1 MDIKLTPAQE
11 KLIAALRAAPGTDA
25 KDHLGHIRNQAIA
38 DEMIEKLLK
47 FGILRLNPE
56 NGFRELAPAYGSAAA
71 PIDDEAAKEE
81 SGIIPDVTFGSPES
95 MASQETPE
103 TEAAENSE
111 SAQPERI
118 NKKALIL
125 EMLQTK
131 VSLAEMTAATGWE
144 EKSVRGVMSQ
154 LKKEKHLTICRE
166 KDENK
171 QNFYF
176 IAAAETAEAQAE
188 TA

>member
-1 MDIKLTPAQE
+1 MTFD
-11 KLIAALRAAPGTDA
+11 
-25 KDHLGHIRNQAIA
+25 
-38 DEMIEKLLK
+38 
-47 FGILRLNPE
+47 NPE
-56 NGFRELAPAYGSAAA
+56 N
-71 PIDDEAAKEE
+71 
-81 SGIIPDVTFGSPES
+81 

-103 TEAAENSE
+103 TEATESSE

-131 VSLAEMTAATGWE
+131 VSLAEMAAATGWE

-154 LKKEKHLTICRE
+154 LKKEKHLTIYRK